1 MDGQWYIGR
10 VGVCVFAI
18 GPVSSGERR
27 SGRAVS
33 YVLCG
38 GGRRGGGLVR
48 RDFFISQALRDFL
61 ADGFDREKSGD
72 DCRHGEG
79 YGGE

>member
-1 MDGQWYIGR
+1 MDGQWHIGR

-18 GPVSSGERR
+18 GAVSGGERR
-27 SGRAVS
+27 RGRAFP

-48 RDFFISQALRDFL
+48 RDFFISQAPRDFL
-61 ADGFDREKSGD
+61 ADGFDREKSRD
-72 DCRHGEG
+72 DRRHGEG